1 MAITTLLPE
10 SPGES
15 VKRAVRSPETCSAST
30 VSALQILL
38 RSSSSSSKDDPEKTG
53 SEKRKAARTAKSASS
68 TRSRSSKTA
77 AKVAVFQTSSDLRD
91 EARLSLQEKLVLA
104 TEVFNAASKALS
116 DALQAPTVKSRTGK
130 LDNGEVAVPR
140 TPASKTPL
148 QPSSPNRM
156 TTSPSKTKPLK
167 TTSVNTDGSDSGIL
181 AIAECARL
189 ALSCLRTLKGEQGS
203 QATAAQNIQLEQ
215 GCCILAGRFIALGLN
230 DLAYREL
237 RGLKK
242 RIQQH
247 LDNASDDKKSDVDVT
262 RGESQEE
269 ETTKETMADL
279 LSLRNSE
286 RAGSLS
292 GLIVSFQAN
301 LLRLIAAEK
310 RVSTVQRVLGTLLLS
325 NPNNPAK
332 IIVDALKAGNL
343 PREKA
348 ALQLQSLSHNI
359 SSLCPVI
366 QRAKDYASRSAIKP
380 TTVIT
385 LQLLSLEIRTM
396 WWKISGHVCDENRE
410 LWEPLARYLGSFAHN
425 CYGIDKSDFAS
436 IYRTV
441 LRLQSALG
449 KDKAKVSMDSGDTSL
464 MWKITTALGQIA
476 QEADCVEEALKLYT
490 DSTTPVSLDQTLA
503 LGTIRCRIAFLHLQ
517 RLRSSG
523 KSQNTVARSLAEAST
538 ALGSSFRGSSNDLEE
553 FLIEAA
559 KLKKLTMNCL
569 GDCMNSKASY
579 LDKETTTRIVEYLH
593 SFVRFLRR
601 YVGRQPPEDCEPKER
616 EQFGQRLHM
625 SKNIILAA
633 VDSAV
638 GVGKLSVASKTVA
651 WEDTLPLLADC
662 QRLLT
667 ALDAAVGENTDPSG
681 NDAQGMGFV
690 KLSNIFWSR
699 YLKQKESGK
708 GYVELLPLLKQA
720 TSLLQGRSPEE
731 RSTGFAA
738 LKFERLAHLYYEANK
753 ELESEEAFCQSIQE
767 HIDSGILQDVMT
779 NIAGKP
785 PHRACRDAK
794 SGGFVL
800 GRVLSTY
807 LKVKLRRKGGNDN
820 LIFDDEHLEPKQR
833 ALILDWQLGLLT
845 ELHSYASID
854 ESFRS
859 TFGLLIATLLRLYS
873 PEDHPIRRLR
883 VILYAL
889 RFLLEHPNSLDSSI
903 TETLIDEG
911 TRGVSHEPDISQDS
925 ELARFA
931 SHIRDALRLI
941 LGFHRG
947 ELQTDELNG
956 VVSSWILVANNCH
969 DWESVESCVDDTEHW
984 ILQMKATVDYME
996 VRGMWKLQ
1004 LTISELLLR
1013 ILELQ
1018 DAKDFSGIVL
1028 HLSRLALQYC
1038 RLGYC
1043 KRSGTLLSR
1052 AGAYIEQ
1059 HEVSS
1064 LATVSCK
1071 LVSVEYLLET
1081 GQLEKAASTLSEA
1094 RAIFQKSERKQE
1106 IACTTA
1112 QLRMAWERVVADAA
1126 LVHSKLALAQGSM
1139 TDALF
1144 FAKLS
1149 VRLNC
1154 RLWAKLERLTERKQD
1169 KALPGKGD
1177 SEIELLSESVAHMDI
1192 SHPAVGQSTSYSEG
1206 APFWPHIAS
1215 HHTSLLNLVRLS
1227 AHNGLFQDAI
1237 YYGEQAMKVNKT
1249 LNATVRLIAC
1259 QAQLGCDWIR
1269 GGHLSEGR
1277 EILQSAA
1284 QLSKGL
1290 EGSLEIVSLRLSIA
1304 GLYKAQ
1310 GLHDDELCSLCDAHK
1325 VILALAA
1332 DRSSSFDGL
1341 SNVHALEDRMGKLSI
1356 QENGRKPRKAAA
1368 PTRRTRRTNRDAT
1381 ADRQPD
1387 ADAAMVESLSLQQ
1400 LRVEVLRQQATC
1412 LRAAQEF
1419 DKASRFLNQA
1429 REIAVSGASQIS
1441 LQISE
1446 SEHLLA
1452 DAIRRFATHA
1462 VYCVLP
1468 ESTLSLPSIQPSGEI
1483 VEEPTAVKSASS
1495 SRKQKALARGTR
1507 SRSTKRDED
1516 FSVMLSKA
1524 KESLNDVLETVPTFG
1539 STAENHAASRLM
1551 SRISVLSHVTVPG
1564 QPKAVPVPPANVNE
1578 IGRIS
1583 AFDRER
1589 LSIDIDKQLVS
1600 LSDPLT
1606 WPASAL
1612 ATVETDADACSRFSK
1627 DYIDIL
1633 PENWNV
1639 LSLSISADQTEFV
1652 ITKIRNGRTPFL
1664 LRLPLKRGTSDEE
1677 GEEEFSFDE
1686 GKQEMQEII
1695 KLANTSAHDARFR
1708 TDRNSKKEWWALR
1721 ESLDRRLETLLQNI
1735 ENVWLGGFRG
1745 IFSPVSRNVDLLARF
1760 ASSFH
1765 NILDKH
1771 LPSRRKGGQGG
1782 DVKLTLHPSV
1792 LELFTGIRDLE
1803 DGSDPEDSIMDLLY
1817 FVVDIL
1823 QFQGERNA
1831 YDEIDFDMMIV
1842 ETLDALRSYHEAARS
1857 EPECGQDHTVL
1868 ILDKALH
1875 LFPWE
1880 SLPCLQGLPVSRM
1893 PSLRCLRDRILQF
1906 RPTKK
1911 TATPARFSVDR
1922 HRGAYIL
1929 NPAGDLTATQSIF
1942 QRELSAMK
1950 RWTGIVNRAPTE
1962 EEFQNAL
1969 ESKSIFLYFGH
1980 GSGAQYIRGRTIKRL
1995 NQCAVTFLMGC
2006 SSGCLTEAGEYE
2018 PYGTPMNYMHA
2029 GTPALV
2035 ATLWDVTDKD
2045 IDRFAKSAFE
2055 RWGLF
2060 AGPQAHE
2067 TEDAHAKKGKSRS
2080 TKEDGSTSQSPSL
2093 EPEHHQFAALDEA
2106 VAKSRGSCLLKYLNG
2121 AAPVIYGVPVFLK

>member
-1 MAITTLLPE
+1 MAITTLLPD
-10 SPGES
+10 SPVES
-15 VKRAVRSPETCSAST
+15 VKRAVRSSETCSAST
-30 VSALQILL
+30 VSSLQILL
-38 RSSSSSSKDDPEKTG
+38 RSSPKDDSEKTG
-53 SEKRKAARTAKSASS
+53 SEKRKTARTTKSASS
-68 TRSRSSKTA
+68 TRSKSSKAA
-77 AKVAVFQTSSDLRD
+77 AKVAVFQTSADLQD

-116 DALQAPTVKSRTGK
+116 DALQGPTPKSRTGK

-140 TPASKTPL
+140 TPTSKTPL

-156 TTSPSKTKPLK
+156 ATSPTKAKTLK
-167 TTSVNTDGSDSGIL
+167 TTSVNTDGSESGIL

-189 ALSCLRTLKGEQGS
+189 ALSCLRTLKSEQGS
-203 QATAAQNIQLEQ
+203 QANASQNIQLEQ
-215 GCCILAGRFIALGLN
+215 GACILAGRFIALGLN

-242 RIQQH
+242 RIQQY
-247 LDNASDDKKSDVDVT
+247 LDNASDDKKSEADKT
-262 RGESQEE
+262 RGDSQEE
-269 ETTKETMADL
+269 ETTKETMAEL

-286 RAGSLS
+286 SAGSLS

-301 LLRLIAAEK
+301 VLRLIAAEK
-310 RVSTVQRVLGTLLLS
+310 RVSTVQKVLGTLLLS
-325 NPNNPAK
+325 NPSNPAK
-332 IIVDALKAGNL
+332 IIMDALKAGSL

-385 LQLLSLEIRTM
+385 LQLLSLEVRTM

-425 CYGIDKSDFAS
+425 CYGIEKSDFVA

-449 KDKAKVSMDSGDTSL
+449 KDKAKLSMDSGNTSS
-464 MWKITTALGQIA
+464 MWKIVTALGQIA

-490 DSTTPVSLDQTLA
+490 DSITPASLDQTLA

-517 RLRSSG
+517 RLRSSE
-523 KSQNTVARSLAEAST
+523 KHQNTVARSLGEASS
-538 ALGSSFRGSSNDLEE
+538 ALGSSFKGSSNDLEE
-553 FLIEAA
+553 FLIESA
-559 KLKKLTMNCL
+559 KLKKLAMNYL

-579 LDKETTTRIVEYLH
+579 IDKEITTRIVEYLH

-616 EQFGQRLHM
+616 EQFEQRLHM

-651 WEDTLPLLADC
+651 WEETLPLFADC
-662 QRLLT
+662 QRLLM
-667 ALDAAVGENTDPSG
+667 ALNAAVDENSDPSG

-708 GYVELLPLLKQA
+708 GYVELLPLLKQS

-753 ELESEEAFCQSIQE
+753 ELESEKAFCQSIQE
-767 HIDSGILQDVMT
+767 HIDSGILQDLTT

-785 PHRACRDAK
+785 PHRACRNAK

-807 LKVKLRRKGGNDN
+807 LKVKLRRKSGNDN
-820 LIFDDEHLEPKQR
+820 LIFDDKHLEPKQR
-833 ALILDWQLGLLT
+833 ALILDWQLGLLM

-859 TFGLLIATLLRLYS
+859 TFGLLISTLLRLYS
-873 PEDHPIRRLR
+873 HEDYPVRRLR

-903 TETLIDEG
+903 TDTLIAEG
-911 TRGVSHEPDISQDS
+911 TRGVSHELDISQDS

-931 SHIRDALRLI
+931 SHIRDSLRLT

-1004 LTISELLLR
+1004 LSISELLLR

-1043 KRSGTLLSR
+1043 KRSGILLSR
-1052 AGAYIEQ
+1052 AGQYIEE
-1059 HEVSS
+1059 HDVSS

-1081 GQLEKAASTLSEA
+1081 GHLEKAASTLSEA

-1126 LVHSKLALAQGSM
+1126 LIHSKLALAQGSM

-1154 RLWAKLERLTERKQD
+1154 RLWAKLERLTQRKQD
-1169 KALPGKGD
+1169 KVLPGKGD
-1177 SEIELLSESVAHMDI
+1177 SEIELLSESVANMDI
-1192 SHPAVGQSTSYSEG
+1192 SNPTVGQSKSYSEG

-1269 GGHLSEGR
+1269 GGHISEGR

-1284 QLSKGL
+1284 QMSKSL
-1290 EGSLEIVSLRLSIA
+1290 ESGPEIVSLRLSIA

-1325 VILALAA
+1325 VILALAE
-1332 DRSSSFDGL
+1332 DRNSSFDGL
-1341 SNVHALEDRMGKLSI
+1341 SSDNALEDRMSKLSI

-1381 ADRQPD
+1381 ADKQPD
-1387 ADAAMVESLSLQQ
+1387 ADAALVESMSLQQ

-1468 ESTLSLPSIQPSGEI
+1468 ESTLSLPSIQPSGGI
-1483 VEEPTAVKSASS
+1483 VEEPNAVKSASS
-1495 SRKQKALARGTR
+1495 LRRQKAPARGTR

-1516 FSVMLSKA
+1516 FSIMLSKA
-1524 KESLNDVLETVPTFG
+1524 KESLNHVFETVPTFG

-1564 QPKAVPVPPANVNE
+1564 QPKAVPVSPANVN
-1578 IGRIS
+1578 
-1583 AFDRER
+1583 
-1589 LSIDIDKQLVS
+1589 
-1600 LSDPLT
+1600 
-1606 WPASAL
+1606 
-1612 ATVETDADACSRFSK
+1612 
-1627 DYIDIL
+1627 
-1633 PENWNV
+1633 
-1639 LSLSISADQTEFV
+1639 
-1652 ITKIRNGRTPFL
+1652 
-1664 LRLPLKRGTSDEE
+1664 
-1677 GEEEFSFDE
+1677 
-1686 GKQEMQEII
+1686 
-1695 KLANTSAHDARFR
+1695 
-1708 TDRNSKKEWWALR
+1708 
-1721 ESLDRRLETLLQNI
+1721 
-1735 ENVWLGGFRG
+1735 
-1745 IFSPVSRNVDLLARF
+1745 
-1760 ASSFH
+1760 
-1765 NILDKH
+1765 
-1771 LPSRRKGGQGG
+1771 
-1782 DVKLTLHPSV
+1782 
-1792 LELFTGIRDLE
+1792 
-1803 DGSDPEDSIMDLLY
+1803 
-1817 FVVDIL
+1817 
-1823 QFQGERNA
+1823 
-1831 YDEIDFDMMIV
+1831 
-1842 ETLDALRSYHEAARS
+1842 
-1857 EPECGQDHTVL
+1857 
-1868 ILDKALH
+1868 
-1875 LFPWE
+1875 
-1880 SLPCLQGLPVSRM
+1880 
-1893 PSLRCLRDRILQF
+1893 
-1906 RPTKK
+1906 
-1911 TATPARFSVDR
+1911 
-1922 HRGAYIL
+1922 
-1929 NPAGDLTATQSIF
+1929 
-1942 QRELSAMK
+1942 
-1950 RWTGIVNRAPTE
+1950 
-1962 EEFQNAL
+1962 
-1969 ESKSIFLYFGH
+1969 
-1980 GSGAQYIRGRTIKRL
+1980 
-1995 NQCAVTFLMGC
+1995 
-2006 SSGCLTEAGEYE
+2006 
-2018 PYGTPMNYMHA
+2018 
-2029 GTPALV
+2029 
-2035 ATLWDVTDKD
+2035 
-2045 IDRFAKSAFE
+2045 
-2055 RWGLF
+2055 
-2060 AGPQAHE
+2060 
-2067 TEDAHAKKGKSRS
+2067 GKSS
-2080 TKEDGSTSQSPSL
+2080 SPFSYWR
-2093 EPEHHQFAALDEA
+2093 D
-2106 VAKSRGSCLLKYLNG
+2106 C
-2121 AAPVIYGVPVFLK
+2121 